1 MERKQKV
8 NLRVE
13 EKDYHS
19 MRNLA
24 KEAAKNRKLKQFGRN
39 LNIPML
45 RISKNSIVYIIVKI
59 LGSAGIV

>member
-19 MRNLA
+19 MRNLE

-45 RISKNSIVYIIVKI
+45 RISKHSIVYIIVKI